1 MILKPET
8 LLERCSEMVVADM
21 DGELVM
27 MDVDQGS
34 YFAVNQVG
42 GHIWTQLETP
52 QIVMALIKSV
62 QQSFKSADT
71 PAIEADVNTLF
82 TDHASNQLIS
92 EVVS

>member
-1 MILKPET
+1 
-8 LLERCSEMVVADM
+8 MVVADM

-34 YFAVNQVG
+34 YFSVNQVG

-52 QIVMALIKSV
+52 QTVMALIKSV

-71 PAIEADVNTLF
+71 PAIEADVNTFLA
-82 TDHASNQLIS
+82 DLASNQLIS